1 MNDAS
6 NITKLLSFW
15 FDHDEGLVKW
25 FRQSARV
32 DVECQ
37 TWAPFVEA
45 ARDGKLT
52 TWTQSPNGT
61 LALLI
66 LLDQIP
72 RNIYRG
78 TPKAFA
84 SDNQALSIAL
94 DAIAQG
100 VDRQVE
106 LERQM
111 FFYLPIMH
119 EESLIAQVACLG
131 LYQGMLA
138 RAEAGTESH
147 KLLEGALGMAQ
158 VHVDTIR
165 RFGRYPGRNEA
176 LGRQSTS
183 EETDFLYAK
192 RL

>member
-1 MNDAS
+1 MDSS
-6 NITKLLSFW
+6 NVAKLLSFW

-25 FRQSARV
+25 FRPSASV
-32 DVECQ
+32 DEECQ
-37 TWAPFVEA
+37 YWTPFVEA
-45 ARDGKLT
+45 AREGKLKD
-52 TWTQSPNGT
+52 WSQSPNGT

-66 LLDQIP
+66 LLDQLP
-72 RNIYRG
+72 RNVYRG
-78 TPKAFA
+78 TPQAFA
-84 SDNQALSIAL
+84 SDGQALSIAL
-94 DAIAQG
+94 HAIAQG

-119 EESLIAQVACLG
+119 QENLLAQIACLG

-138 RAEAGTESH
+138 RAEAGTDLH

-176 LGRQSTS
+176 LGRENTV
-183 EETDFLYAK
+183 EEIDFLK
-192 RL
+192 KK